1 MAHLVMIEI
10 AKLPKKTREKV
21 IGLCNQNLCLRCE
34 KNPQHARGRCSG
46 CLNELYLP
54 AKYLGPLE
62 AAKIEAAMIRKG
74 TLMPRY
80 DKSMRPKRVRTTAI
94 RNSID
99 SREAS

>member
-1 MAHLVMIEI
+1 MAHLVMIESDNLF
-10 AKLPKKTREKV
+10 ASLLWKLRN
-21 IGLCNQNLCLRCE
+21 LCNQNLCLRCE